1 MIQVRLAQRGDEPQI
16 KELEKRLELEV
27 AKLLPT
33 ETWVIEEEGKIIG
46 LAKLTDVGEAY
57 FLSSVGVIPE
67 RRGEGLA
74 KQLLQAVL
82 VGREKDVYLYTII
95 PDFYYPFGFEISG
108 ILPFLPSRDLFYCH
122 SCQPESCFCLV
133 KRHV

>member
-1 MIQVRLAQRGDEPQI
+1 MAKIRLAQREDEPLI
-16 KELEKRLELEV
+16 RELEKRLELEV
-27 AKLLPT
+27 AKLSAT

-46 LAKLTDVGEAY
+46 LAKLTDLGEAY
-57 FLSSVGVIPE
+57 FLSSVGVVPE

-82 VGREKDVYLYTII
+82 VDREKDVYLYTII

-108 ILPFLPSRDLFYCH
+108 ILPFLPPRDLFSCH
-122 SCQPESCFCLV
+122 SWQPESCLCMV
-133 KRHV
+133 RRHV